1 MHMREFKSLLAASV
15 LVALVT
21 PAAAAAQALPRL
33 TVLVNGGYQPST
45 TSFDDSFTFSLYQE
59 TGRTEV
65 SYPVDAGPI
74 FEGGAAI
81 RLWRGLAV
89 GGVVSRFAI
98 DNTVSARSFV
108 PHPLFL
114 QRSREVTGEA
124 GGIRREENAVHIQ
137 AQYLLPAMGRFRIVL
152 AGGPSVIDIKQA
164 IVTEVKYTQEYPYDT
179 ATFAGVDSR
188 RITGTATGF
197 NAGAD
202 LQWMFTRNVG
212 AGALVRFTRAIV
224 DLSIDGRTIQVDAG
238 GTQVGAGVR
247 IGF

>member
-1 MHMREFKSLLAASV
+1 MREFKPLLAVSF
-15 LVALVT
+15 LCALLA
-21 PAAAAAQALPRL
+21 PAAAGAQGLPRL
-33 TVLVNGGYQPST
+33 TVMVNGGYQPST

-59 TGRTEV
+59 TGRSEV

-89 GGVVSRFAI
+89 GGVLSRFTI
-98 DNTVSARSFV
+98 DNTVTATSFV

-114 QRSREVTGEA
+114 QRSREVSGEA

-152 AGGPSVIDIKQA
+152 AGGPSVIDIKQS
-164 IVTEVKYTQEYPYDT
+164 IVTEVNFTEEYPYDT
-179 ATFAGVDSR
+179 ATFTGVESR
-188 RITGTATGF
+188 RVTGTATGF

-202 LQWMFTRNVG
+202 LQWMFTRNIG
-212 AGALVRFTRAIV
+212 AGALVRVTRAVV
-224 DLSIDGRTIQVDAG
+224 DLTVDNRTIQVDAG
-238 GTQVGAGVR
+238 GTQVGVGLR